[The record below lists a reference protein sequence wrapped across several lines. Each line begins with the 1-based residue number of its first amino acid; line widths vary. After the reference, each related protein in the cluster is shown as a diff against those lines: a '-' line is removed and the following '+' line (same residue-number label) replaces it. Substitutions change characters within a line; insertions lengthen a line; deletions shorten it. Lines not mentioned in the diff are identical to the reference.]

1 MRAAN
6 ARNAESFV
14 GIRVDEWQR
23 SVVDAT
29 RTRPLYGSPW
39 RRM

>member
-6 ARNAESFV
+6 ARNADSF
-14 GIRVDEWQR
+14 GGMRVDQCQR

-29 RTRPLYGSPW
+29 RTRPLYGSLW
-39 RRM
+39 HRI